1 MWSDLIMLFIIIFSI
16 VSFVLAFLWKKK
28 YFVKELYV
36 DQPIIL
42 LCAYIFIVAVEV
54 LFYLAVL
61 RGQESVYI
69 YALVSAVLDFFL
81 LLMFIPL
88 ITTCVYLKNN
98 VLVYKNIFI
107 KKEIDLTDKDIIVKK
122 KPFKTIIIHGRVR
135 ITINIRQL
143 VGRVNSLLYEINKSV
158 E

>member
-36 DQPIIL
+36 DKPIIF
-42 LCAYIFIVAVEV
+42 LCIYIFIVAVEV

-69 YALVSAVLDFFL
+69 YALVSAVLDFLL
-81 LLMFIPL
+81 LLMFIPQ

-122 KPFKTIIIHGRVR
+122 KTFKTIIIHGRVR